1 MKTVLLL
8 LISSILSGISA
19 YSQTTQV
26 QAAIPYEEFI
36 ARREQAKLQRDE
48 HTPLVTVQRCTST
61 ATYTNN
67 VISDT
72 TQLTYTHPRG
82 SNASKNAFNIGS
94 APDTIFRI
102 ALNSNQASV
111 KEINEYDAAN
121 KHIASTYFL
130 YGQQVGTTSNQYHS
144 NGTLQ
149 QQEYDYDDGT
159 ELKLYRKSIRN
170 NEGLLLYDTTYQNT
184 YTQQT
189 SMNYFVAG
197 KYDYDQLSR
206 VTQYYSHM
214 AFNNYNNVLKSVT
227 KHYYAGNSTQP
238 FLDSIFNY
246 LSNGSILKSARKFYY
261 HPDGR
266 NLIDTTF
273 TGAGNP
279 TNASQYTYNGAV
291 VTTVRRSYNGSNW
304 SNTSR
309 NISQNNNDGL
319 QLYSR
324 SFNWITTNNSWQ
336 LVSEDSAFYNAAG
349 YLIRHHTRNAYN
361 SNNQLQTA
369 QQHFIERNSY
379 NNTYKWTAKNYS
391 NGAVSNE
398 TTNLYYFEDYDNGL
412 SLKPLPQKIRA
423 SIYPNPVQTS
433 LKVHIGDPRATKL
446 SISIYKL
453 SGKTISRVPVTG
465 TQQTLD
471 ISHLPA
477 GTFILTIQDQSGT
490 TLFSQKILKQ

>member
-1 MKTVLLL
+1 MKTTLFL
-8 LISSILSGISA
+8 LIPSLLSGIGTYA
-19 YSQTTQV
+19 QTSQ
-26 QAAIPYEEFI
+26 AEAIPYETFI
-36 ARREQAKLQRDE
+36 AQKEKSRKFREE
-48 HTPLVTVQRCTST
+48 HTPLVMAQRCTNT

-72 TQLTYTHPRG
+72 TRLTYTHPRG

-102 ALNSNQASV
+102 ALNSNQVSV

-170 NEGLLLYDTTYQNT
+170 NEGLLLYDTTYQHT
-184 YTQQT
+184 YNQQA

-197 KYDYDQLSR
+197 KYEYDQLNR
-206 VTQYYSHM
+206 VTQYNSHM

-227 KHYYAGNSTQP
+227 KHYYAGNNTKP
-238 FLDSIFNY
+238 FLDSIFDY
-246 LSNGSILKSARKFYY
+246 LPNGSVLKSARKFYY

-266 NLIDTTF
+266 NLIDTAF
-273 TGAGNP
+273 TGTGSPAN
-279 TNASQYTYNGAV
+279 TTQYTYNGSI
-291 VTTVRRSYNGSNW
+291 VTAVRRSYNGSTW

-309 NISQNNNDGL
+309 NISLNNNDGL
-319 QLYSR
+319 LLYSR
-324 SFNWITTNNSWQ
+324 SFNWITTNSSWQ
-336 LVSEDSAFYNAAG
+336 LVSEDSAFYNTAG
-349 YLIRHHTRNAYN
+349 YMIRYHKRNA
-361 SNNQLQTA
+361 NNPNNLLQTT

-379 NNTYKWTAKNYS
+379 NNTYKWTVKNYS
-391 NGAVSNE
+391 NGAVSDE

-412 SLKPLPQKIRA
+412 SLKPVAHKIRA
-423 SIYPNPVQTS
+423 NIYPNPAQKS
-433 LKVHIGDPRATKL
+433 LKVDIDDPRATKL
-446 SISIYKL
+446 NLSIYEL
-453 SGKTISRVPVTG
+453 SGKTISCFPVKG
-465 TQQTLD
+465 PQQTLD

-477 GTFILTIQDQSGT
+477 GTFIFTIQDKNGT
-490 TLFSQKILKQ
+490 PLFSQKFLKQ